1 LFVLLK
7 IIIFKNK
14 NYFVLARV
22 TIQNVEL
29 IEVAY
34 KSISF
39 DDLQKIFGLNTKMVQ
54 QICNDRGWQIDSG
67 GIYILPKRNG
77 FIFNFKIFLLFY
89 LHLFR

>member
-1 LFVLLK
+1 MKIRLF
-7 IIIFKNK
+7 F
-14 NYFVLARV
+14 LARV

-29 IEVAY
+29 IELAY

-39 DDLQKIFGLNTKMVQ
+39 DDLQKIFGLNTKMIQ

-77 FIFNFKIFLLFY
+77 FIFNLKYFYFSISIF
-89 LHLFR
+89 FR